1 MSGEP
6 LPSGEGRL
14 VAVDLPPT
22 ATGITASMAELGRDA
37 LAGLGPALLAVGG
50 LVLAAGRGDDAA
62 ALVPLYVTLP
72 RGVPEAVG
80 AQAWSPD
87 LR

>member
-1 MSGEP
+1 M
-6 LPSGEGRL
+6 
-14 VAVDLPPT
+14 AVDLPPT
-22 ATGITASMAELGRDA
+22 ASGITAAMADLGRDA
-37 LAGLGPALLAVGG
+37 LAGLGPALLVVGG
-50 LVLAAGRGDDAA
+50 LVLATGRRDDVAS
-62 ALVPLYVTLP
+62 LVPLYVTLP

>member
-1 MSGEP
+1 
-6 LPSGEGRL
+6 
-14 VAVDLPPT
+14 VAVDLP
-22 ATGITASMAELGRDA
+22 ATSTGVTGSMAELGREA
-37 LAGLGPALLAVGG
+37 LAGLGPALLAIGG
-50 LVLAAGRGDDAA
+50 LTLASGRRDDAA
-62 ALVPLYVTLP
+62 SLVPLYVTLP